1 VASASGAPGG
11 EPSAPG
17 GLAGSELDVDLSQVK
32 LSSDEADKMSQQIAS
47 LTADQRGDQLQR
59 LERSLLRL
67 ERINVQTL
75 TMLQKLVASVKKT
88 DGSSS

>member
-1 VASASGAPGG
+1 MVEALEPLASR
-11 EPSAPG
+11 EI
-17 GLAGSELDVDLSQVK
+17 DLSQVK
-32 LSSDEADKMSQQIAS
+32 LSDEEAESMSQQIAA

-75 TMLQKLVASVKKT
+75 SMLQHLVNSVKKPS
-88 DGSSS
+88 DPGGK

>member
-1 VASASGAPGG
+1 MAASADDASMLPA
-11 EPSAPG
+11 
-17 GLAGSELDVDLSQVK
+17 GLAGAALDVDLSQVK
-32 LSSDEADKMSQQIAS
+32 LDADDVEGMSRQIAA

-75 TMLQKLVASVKKT
+75 SMLQKLVEAVKKPG
-88 DGSSS
+88 DKSS

>member
-1 VASASGAPGG
+1 VPAAEAV
-11 EPSAPG
+11 
-17 GLAGSELDVDLSQVK
+17 GSRGSVVLDLDLSK
-32 LSSDEADKMSQQIAS
+32 LKLDPEEAEGMTRQLEQ

-75 TMLQKLVASVKKT
+75 SMMQKLVNALKKP
-88 DGSSS
+88 DGTGN

>member
-1 VASASGAPGG
+1 MNKQ
-11 EPSAPG
+11 
-17 GLAGSELDVDLSQVK
+17 L
-32 LSSDEADKMSQQIAS
+32 AS

-75 TMLQKLVASVKKT
+75 GMLQKLVNAARRT
-88 DGSSS
+88 PDEGSK

>member
-1 VASASGAPGG
+1 
-11 EPSAPG
+11 
-17 GLAGSELDVDLSQVK
+17 
-32 LSSDEADKMSQQIAS
+32 MSKQIAA

-75 TMLQKLVASVKKT
+75 NMLQKLVAAVKKPGGK
-88 DGSSS
+88 D

>member
-1 VASASGAPGG
+1 MQLSG
-11 EPSAPG
+11 
-17 GLAGSELDVDLSQVK
+17 
-32 LSSDEADKMSQQIAS
+32 DEAEAMSKQLAS

-75 TMLQKLVASVKKT
+75 AMLTKLVEAVKKT
-88 DGSSS
+88 GEK

>member
-1 VASASGAPGG
+1 VATATDPNMPGG
-11 EPSAPG
+11 M
-17 GLAGSELDVDLSQVK
+17 AGALLDVDLCAVQMGTQE
-32 LSSDEADKMSQQIAS
+32 LDAMSQQIAA

-75 TMLQKLVASVKKT
+75 AMLTKLVEAVKKPDT
-88 DGSSS
+88 PGA